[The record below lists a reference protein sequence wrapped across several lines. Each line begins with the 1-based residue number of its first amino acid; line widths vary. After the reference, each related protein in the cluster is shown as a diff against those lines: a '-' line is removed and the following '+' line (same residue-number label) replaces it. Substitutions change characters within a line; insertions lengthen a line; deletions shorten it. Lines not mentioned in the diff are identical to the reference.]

1 MEKNLSTR
9 DKVRIRETY
18 KIAPYLSA
26 KTIAK
31 NLNLRWKM
39 VYDYLVTLGYTT
51 DKHLKVLR
59 DAASPMSN
67 VPTPKV
73 VLKPTAVPMPKVEVK
88 QAEEPK
94 PKPAIH
100 PNLIDRKPSPFV
112 LEERKQRQLEKKAY
126 ELLKEAIKAGEEG
139 RTEDYLRLRKEYEVA
154 ERQATAYKMRGKLAD
169 ADKATYAAESRYSIN
184 E

>member
-9 DKVRIRETY
+9 DKARIRETY

-39 VYDYLVTLGYTT
+39 VYDYLVKLGYTT

-59 DAASPMSN
+59 DAASPMS
-67 VPTPKV
+67 KV
-73 VLKPTAVPMPKVEVK
+73 VLKPTAVSKPKVEVK
-88 QAEEPK
+88 PAEEPK
-94 PKPAIH
+94 PQPAIH

-154 ERQATAYKMRGKLAD
+154 ERQATAYKMRG
-169 ADKATYAAESRYSIN
+169 
-184 E
+184 